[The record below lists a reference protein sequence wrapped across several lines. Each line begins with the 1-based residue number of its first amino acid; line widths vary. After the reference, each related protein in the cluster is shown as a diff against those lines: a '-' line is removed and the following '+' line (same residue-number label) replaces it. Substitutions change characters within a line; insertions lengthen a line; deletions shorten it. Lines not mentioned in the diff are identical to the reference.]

1 MRRFALS
8 LILVFNSFA
17 LAACSGYETAAI
29 PTNPDS
35 EAPADSNAPVLE
47 EGVRVRVYLRTGE
60 VHEGEVM
67 AVSDETV
74 VLGNPSNHGF
84 VEQAYAFSDIEK
96 CEVEASNTAGNLAG
110 VGLVLVIV
118 VFGVGVY
125 GMRDWGKGFN

>member
-1 MRRFALS
+1 MRRLALS

-17 LAACSGYETAAI
+17 FAACSGYKAASL
-29 PTNPDS
+29 PNNPAS
-35 EAPADSNAPVLE
+35 ESTTSQDPAQLKKGAQARLHLVS
-47 EGVRVRVYLRTGE
+47 GE

-84 VEQAYAFSDIEK
+84 VEQVYAITDIEK
-96 CEVEASNTAGNLAG
+96 CEVEALSTAGTVAG

-118 VFGVGVY
+118 ALGVFL
-125 GMRDWGKGFN
+125 WGLEFSGFS